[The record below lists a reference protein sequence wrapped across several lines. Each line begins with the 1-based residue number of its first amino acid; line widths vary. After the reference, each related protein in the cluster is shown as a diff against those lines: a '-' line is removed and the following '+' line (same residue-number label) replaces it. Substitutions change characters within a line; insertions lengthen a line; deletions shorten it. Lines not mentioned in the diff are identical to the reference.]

1 MLPLFPIPLSPA
13 PAVPSGRGRQASGL
27 RGHLRRLNAD
37 VNATVNALNWMAG
50 DRHRPEYGPPRTSEQ
65 ASVHARVRDRISSL
79 LTSGV
84 AIPSRRA
91 AFLELLHGRAV
102 YDAEPG
108 GHNLASFSNVSSVSL
123 PDSLVGAPS
132 VQEVVGPEAS
142 QFLEQNYERMLR
154 TSTDFL
160 ERQ

>member
-1 MLPLFPIPLSPA
+1 MAHDERVRRAAFLPLFPIPLSPA

-37 VNATVNALNWMAG
+37 VNATVKALNWMAG
-50 DRHRPEYGPPRTSEQ
+50 DRHQAEYGPPRTPEQ
-65 ASVHARVRDRISSL
+65 ASVHARIRGRISSL
-79 LTSGV
+79 LTSDV

-108 GHNLASFSNVSSVSL
+108 GHNLASFSNVASVSL
-123 PDSLVGAPS
+123 PDSLVGAPM
-132 VQEVVGPEAS
+132 V
-142 QFLEQNYERMLR
+142 
-154 TSTDFL
+154 
-160 ERQ
+160 